1 MFGLSPVLQ
10 AVVLLGVGLT
20 GAVLGVVTDFVAL
33 AIVLQLLG
41 LFGLL
46 VLCWQILRRPQWL
59 PRVQHAVELWVSAN
73 PDFELNDARVPAVL
87 REALNTLAAHSRG
100 QKGRVTAEVDEAT
113 ARFAQDRALLRG
125 LIESMDGAL
134 VAATIDGRILLYNA
148 AAVDLLAQEETLA
161 LGRSLFVVFRR
172 WAVSHF
178 VARLTDSGRRVTGVL
193 ASRGGR
199 TFHARFSP
207 LSLDGRQGFLLA
219 LEPLAAFAPGQSDL
233 AQFIEPRR
241 ARLANLQAAAE
252 TLQDQADLAEEQ
264 RQRLV
269 AVIATETAELVR
281 SFAQLSERLAADS
294 ALPLDDVAARDLL
307 PLLADRLALGVPDR
321 EAYAGVWLRAE
332 SASLVL
338 LVDAIARWWQ
348 ARSCVPAEL
357 GLSVEEGHVVIAM
370 TWQGDGIG
378 ADELR
383 DWQQRRMAVDEEES
397 AWSPQQ
403 LLETQG
409 GTLWGEPGDNGGSLF
424 LLLARAEEPLERGN
438 VSDSLPARP
447 EYFDFGLFDTPVD
460 GADRDLPLN
469 RLALTVFDTE
479 TTGLNPSQGDEII
492 SIGAIRVL
500 NGRLI
505 GQEIFETLVRT
516 DKPIHPESQ
525 KIHGIHAG
533 MLRDAP
539 GQEESIQRLLAFVG
553 DNLLLGHNVAFD
565 LRFLEIA
572 SRRYGYTLPAMS
584 LDTLLLSSVVYPE
597 RDQHRLE
604 DIAERLGVTVLG
616 RHTSLGDALLTAEVF
631 CRMLPLLEQKGIRT
645 LGEALDASRES
656 WYARLGY

>member
-1 MFGLSPVLQ
+1 MGAASPLQQAAVLLVLGLVAL
-10 AVVLLGVGLT
+10 LLGVFT
-20 GAVLGVVTDFVAL
+20 GYTLVASGVGAL
-33 AIVLQLLG
+33 ALVG
-41 LFGLL
+41 LAF
-46 VLCWQILRRPQWL
+46 VCWRSVRQPQWL
-59 PRVQHAVELWVSAN
+59 ARVQHAVELWVSAN
-73 PDFELNDARVPAVL
+73 PDFILDDARVPPAL
-87 REALNTLAAHSRG
+87 REALNALAVHARG

-113 ARFAQDRALLRG
+113 ERFQQDRALLRG

-134 VAATIDGRILLYNA
+134 IAATIDGRILLYNA
-148 AAVDLLAQEETLA
+148 AAVALLAEEETLA

-178 VARLTDSGRRVTGVL
+178 VARLTESGRRVTGVL
-193 ASRGGR
+193 ASRAGHA
-199 TFHARFSP
+199 FHARFSP
-207 LSLDGRQGFLLA
+207 LNLEGRQGFLLA
-219 LEPLAAFAPGQSDL
+219 LEPLEAFAPEQSDL

-241 ARLANLQAAAE
+241 ARLANLQAAVE
-252 TLQDQADLAEEQ
+252 TLQDQDDLAVEQ

-269 AVIATETAELVR
+269 AVIGTETAELVR
-281 SFAQLSERLAADS
+281 SFAHLSERLASES
-294 ALPLDDVAARDLL
+294 ALPLDDVAGRDLL
-307 PLLADRLALGVPDR
+307 PLFAARLALDLPDR
-321 EAYAGVWLRAE
+321 DAFDGIWLRAE

-338 LVDAIARWWQ
+338 LCESISRWWQ
-348 ARSCVPAEL
+348 QHDCAASQL
-357 GLSVEEGHVVIAM
+357 GLKVEDEHAVITMEWA
-370 TWQGDGIG
+370 GSKID
-378 ADELR
+378 AEELR
-383 DWQQRRMAVDEEES
+383 VWQQRLMQTEEGDS
-397 AWSPQQ
+397 PWTPQQ
-403 LLETQG
+403 LLESQG
-409 GTLWGEPGDNGGSLF
+409 GTLWGEVSAAGGRLN
-424 LLLARAEEPLERGN
+424 LLLARAEEPTERA
-438 VSDSLPARP
+438 VVVDSLPARP
-447 EYFDFGLFDTPVD
+447 EYFDFGLFDAPADGVD
-460 GADRDLPLN
+460 RELPLN

-492 SIGAIRVL
+492 SMGAIRVL

-505 GQEIFETLVRT
+505 GQEIFETLVLT
-516 DKPIHPESQ
+516 EKPIHPESQ
-525 KIHGIHAG
+525 KIHGIHAS

-539 GQEESIQRLLAFVG
+539 GQAESIQRFLAFVG

-572 SRRYGYTLPAMS
+572 SKRYGYTLPVMS

-645 LGEALDASRES
+645 LGQALDASRES

>member
-1 MFGLSPVLQ
+1 MFGLAPLVQ
-10 AVVLLGVGLT
+10 AALFLVVGLAGT
-20 GAVLGVVTDFVAL
+20 ALGLLSGWAWLAAGMQLVAL
-33 AIVLQLLG
+33 AA
-41 LFGLL
+41 LL
-46 VLCWQILRRPQWL
+46 VVCWRAVRRPQWQA
-59 PRVQHAVELWVSAN
+59 RVQHAVELWVSAN
-73 PDFELNDARVPAVL
+73 PEFELDDPRVPPVL

-100 QKGRVTAEVDEAT
+100 QKGQVTAEVDEAT

-148 AAVDLLAQEETLA
+148 AAAELLAEEETLA

-178 VARLTDSGRRVTGVL
+178 VARLTESGRRVTGVL

-199 TFHARFSP
+199 AFHARFSP

-233 AQFIEPRR
+233 ARFIEPRR

-252 TLQDQADLAEEQ
+252 TLQDQNDLAEEQ
-264 RQRLV
+264 RERLV
-269 AVIATETAELVR
+269 SVITTETAELVS
-281 SFAQLSERLAADS
+281 SFAQLSERLAADGT
-294 ALPLDDVAARDLL
+294 LPLDDVAARDLL

-348 ARSCVPAEL
+348 ARACQPAEL
-357 GLSVEEGHVVIAM
+357 ALDVEEGHVVIALP
-370 TWQGDGIG
+370 WQGDGID

-383 DWQQRRMAVDEEES
+383 IWQQQRMAVDEGES
-397 AWSPQQ
+397 VWSPQQ
-403 LLETQG
+403 LLESQG
-409 GTLWGEPGDNGGSLF
+409 GTLWGEQTDGGGSLF
-424 LLLARAEEPLERGN
+424 LLLSRVAEPVERSGF
-438 VSDSLPARP
+438 SDELPARP
-447 EYFDFGLFDTPVD
+447 EYFDFALFDTPADGVD
-460 GADRDLPLN
+460 RELPLN

-539 GQEESIQRLLAFVG
+539 GQAESIQRLLAFVG

-572 SRRYGYTLPAMS
+572 SKRYGYSLPAMS

-631 CRMLPLLEQKGIRT
+631 CRMLPLLENKGIRT